1 MSSKTTAD
9 RQGFHVDTPIVL
21 HVSRSVDNLPEILQ
35 ASAVPT
41 DQIANSVG
49 QNIRAEM
56 GRQRVSMSE
65 LSRRTGRSRTTLSH
79 QIDISAVT
87 VDNLVLIARALG
99 VSAANLL
106 GDAAVE
112 KSA

>member
-1 MSSKTTAD
+1 MSTKTAAD
-9 RQGFHVDTPIVL
+9 RHGFCTDTPTVL

-65 LSRRTGRSRTTLSH
+65 LARRTGRSRTTLSH

-87 VDNLVLIARALG
+87 VDNLVLIAQALAIDPSDFLPTATQ
-99 VSAANLL
+99 VAS
-106 GDAAVE
+106 
-112 KSA
+112 